1 MLRPA
6 MSDAELAVLRGFLR
20 ASERY
25 VEFGAGGSTVL
36 AATLVGRQVIATDS
50 DPAWLDKV
58 RDACRD
64 AATPIAPELVHAAIG
79 PTAEWGHPAG
89 AEHRALW
96 PAYHEAVW
104 AREGARDADLVLV
117 DGRFRV
123 ACALRALLETGADAL
138 VAIHDLRGAA
148 GVRRRAGLH
157 PPDLRRGHARGA
169 AQARRLRPGPRRRV
183 PARARARPMLT
194 RPAARLA
201 GQGITP

>member
-6 MSDAELAVLRGFLR
+6 MSDAELAVLRGFLG

-96 PAYHEAVW
+96 PAYHESVW

-138 VAIHDLRGAA
+138 VAIHDF
-148 GVRRRAGLH
+148 GVRPEYDAVLGFARPICVAETLAV
-157 PPDLRRGHARGA
+157 LRRRGDFDPVRAAECLREHAHD
-169 AQARRLRPGPRRRV
+169 PC
-183 PARARARPMLT
+183 
-194 RPAARLA
+194 
-201 GQGITP
+201 